1 MKIEKTDL
9 IFLPLGGSSEIG
21 MNSNLY
27 HYNDS
32 WIMVDL
38 GISFADETL
47 PGIDVLLPDIDFII
61 ERRDKLKGIF
71 LTHGHEDH
79 MGAIQYIWDKLRVP
93 IYGSPFTIALLKK
106 KLKESGLLKNVKL
119 NIIEENKIVN
129 IGPFKVKP
137 VRLTHSIPDPLSLSI
152 STSVGTIFHTGDWK
166 FDNNPQVGSK
176 PNFEEI
182 KSIGKKGVLAIVGD
196 STNSMVEGNTESERD
211 ALKGINSVIKKA
223 TGRVIVTCF
232 ASNLARIKSIMKA
245 SIENKR
251 KVFLAGRSLHR
262 VVEAASEVG
271 YFLDKLDDFSLKRI
285 DQYKHEEVVVIAAGS
300 QGENRSTMTRIANSQ
315 HDQVKIKPGDT
326 AIFSSSKIPGNELAI
341 NRVHDSLLKK
351 GVKVVTDEDELV
363 HVSGHPSREDIKKL
377 YSLINPQISVPVHG
391 TARHIQEHSN
401 LANSCGVSLS
411 IKPEN
416 GSIIKLSGNSP
427 SIIGQ
432 IAIKSLVPDG
442 NQIIK
447 SDSSIFST
455 RRRLLWNGVISV
467 VIVLDEELELQL
479 PIKISQNGITEGDS
493 ELEWSSEVKA
503 DIEETIE
510 SLTKKQLSDDM
521 KVEDKVRSSIR
532 AVTKIFFNIKPI
544 INIHVLRVF

>member
-38 GISFADETL
+38 GISFADESL

-79 MGAIQYIWDKLRVP
+79 MGAIQYIWDKLRAP

-106 KLKESGLLKNVKL
+106 KLKESGLLNNVKL
-119 NIIEENKIVN
+119 NIIDENKTVN

-166 FDNNPQVGSK
+166 FDNNPQVGSQ

-182 KSIGKKGVLAIVGD
+182 KSIGKKGVLAIIGD

-211 ALKGINSVIKKA
+211 AFKGINSVIKKA
-223 TGRVIVTCF
+223 TGRVVVTCF

-245 SIENKR
+245 SVENKR
-251 KVFLAGRSLHR
+251 KVFLAGRSLNR

-271 YFLDKLDDFSLKRI
+271 YFVDKLEDLSLKRI

-341 NRVHDSLLKK
+341 NRVHDALLKK

-411 IKPEN
+411 IQPEN

-427 SIIGQ
+427 SIVGQ
-432 IAIKSLVPDG
+432 IPIKSLVPDG

-455 RRRLLWNGVISV
+455 RRRLLWNGVISA
-467 VIVLDEELELQL
+467 VIVLDEELNLQL
-479 PIKISQNGITEGDS
+479 PIKIAQNGIAEGNN
-493 ELEWSSEVKA
+493 ELEWISEVKT

-532 AVTKIFFNIKPI
+532 TVTKIFFNIKPI
-544 INIHVLRVF
+544 INVHILRVF

>member
-1 MKIEKTDL
+1 MKIEKKDF

-38 GISFADETL
+38 GISFADESL
-47 PGIDVLLPDIDFII
+47 PGIDILLPDIDFII

-79 MGAIQYIWDKLRVP
+79 MGAIQYVWDKLRAP

-106 KLKESGLLKNVKL
+106 KLKESGLLNNVKL
-119 NIIEENKIVN
+119 NIIEENKIVD
-129 IGPFKVKP
+129 IGPFKVRP
-137 VRLTHSIPDPLSLSI
+137 VRLTHSIPDPFSLSI
-152 STSVGTIFHTGDWK
+152 STNVGTIFHTGDWK
-166 FDNNPQVGSK
+166 FDDNPQVGSK

-182 KSIGKKGVLAIVGD
+182 KSIGKKGILAIVGD
-196 STNSMVEGNTESERD
+196 STNSMVEGKTESESD

-223 TGRVIVTCF
+223 TGRVIITCF
-232 ASNLARIKSIMKA
+232 ASNVARIKSIIQA
-245 SIENKR
+245 SLENKR
-251 KVFLAGRSLHR
+251 KVFLAGRSLNR

-285 DQYKHEEVVVIAAGS
+285 DKFKHEEVVVIAAGS

-341 NRVHDSLLKK
+341 NRVHEALLKK
-351 GVKVVTDEDELV
+351 GVKVITDEDELV

-391 TARHIQEHSN
+391 TARHIQEHSK
-401 LANSCGVSLS
+401 LAKSCGISLS
-411 IKPEN
+411 IQPEN

-427 SIIGQ
+427 SIVGQ
-432 IAIKSLVPDG
+432 IPIKSLVPDG

-447 SDSSIFST
+447 SDSSVFST
-455 RRRLLWNGVISV
+455 RRRLLWNGVVSV
-467 VIVLDEELELQL
+467 GIVLDEDLELQL
-479 PIKISQNGITEGDS
+479 PIKVSQNGITEGNN
-493 ELEWSSEVKA
+493 ELEWSFEVKA

-510 SLTKKQLSDDM
+510 I
-521 KVEDKVRSSIR
+521 E
-532 AVTKIFFNIKPI
+532 KIA
-544 INIHVLRVF
+544 